1 MRRTTAIVFLVLI
14 LGVAPRSLAQAAPTS
29 QILKQQEMLIWT
41 TDYEG
46 TVDGIIGPETIK
58 AIQQFQTRLGNP
70 PTGQL
75 TQAEETILNQQGTA
89 AKRRAGFRQI
99 VDDVAGVSVGIPL
112 NFVVGPPRSTKWG
125 KHWEGQ
131 QDGLAIDTLRFS
143 GDVSLRQLYDRLT
156 TINNRT
162 VAYQRFVD
170 NEWFV
175 IAAFEDSAAVYVKVE
190 VVPLADQQ
198 SEMRGFSIWMSRNR
212 PTEYQ
217 AIPPAMLSTF
227 TTVNPDVRISTPAPQ
242 PNVPAAASP
251 APPPPPRQ
259 TPAQANVPVV
269 TLPPN
274 PAPIQTTGVAV
285 SIADCYN
292 GLGPRCP
299 KILTVKQ

>member
-1 MRRTTAIVFLVLI
+1 MKRTTAILFVALI
-14 LGVAPRSLAQAAPTS
+14 LGVAPWSPAQAAPTS
-29 QILKQQEMLIWT
+29 QILQQQEMLIWT

-58 AIQQFQTRLGNP
+58 AIRQFQTRLGNP

-75 TQAEETILNQQGTA
+75 TQAEESDLNQQGAA

-112 NFVVGPPRSTKWG
+112 NFVATPPRSTKWG

-131 QDGLAIDTLRFS
+131 HDGLAIDTLRFS

-190 VVPLADQQ
+190 VVPLADQP
-198 SEMRGFSIWMSRNR
+198 SEMRGFSIWMSRDR
-212 PTEYQ
+212 PIEYQ

-227 TTVNPDVRISTPAPQ
+227 TTIKPNVRISTPAPQ
-242 PNVPAAASP
+242 PNVPAAAP
-251 APPPPPRQ
+251 PTPPPPRE

-269 TLPPN
+269 TLSPN
-274 PAPIQTTGVAV
+274 PAPIQTTGTAG
-285 SIADCYN
+285 SITDCYN

-299 KILTVKQ
+299 RILTAK